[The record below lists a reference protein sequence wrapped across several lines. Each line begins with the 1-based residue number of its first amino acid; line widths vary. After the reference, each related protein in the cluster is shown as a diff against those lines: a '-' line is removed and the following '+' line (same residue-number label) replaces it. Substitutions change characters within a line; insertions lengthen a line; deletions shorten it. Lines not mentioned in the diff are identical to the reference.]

1 MISSRS
7 VNSTSSAG
15 GSVPSSGGGSGAEGD
30 PDAGRPEPAV
40 SGGLS
45 GQWAEGGSATRRR
58 AGELGGTGGGA
69 TRRTTSPSAGR
80 ASCPRE
86 LLPAAD
92 RIADGWKPDG
102 GADAGGAGGT
112 SGRRDGTV

>member
-15 GSVPSSGGGSGAEGD
+15 DSLPSSGGGSGAEGD

-45 GQWAEGGSATRRR
+45 GQWGEGGSVTRRGAGGVPR
-58 AGELGGTGGGA
+58 RGAGELGGAGGGA
-69 TRRTTSPSAGR
+69 TRRTTSSSAGR

-86 LLPAAD
+86 LLPTAG
-92 RIADGWKPDG
+92 RIADGG
-102 GADAGGAGGT
+102 
-112 SGRRDGTV
+112 

>member
-15 GSVPSSGGGSGAEGD
+15 GSVPSRGGGSGAGGD

-45 GQWAEGGSATRRR
+45 GQWAEGGSVTRRR

-69 TRRTTSPSAGR
+69 PRRTTSSSAGR

-86 LLPAAD
+86 LLPTAG
-92 RIADGWKPDG
+92 RIADG
-102 GADAGGAGGT
+102 GADAGGT
-112 SGRRDGTV
+112 SGRRDGAEYRC